1 MITFLQQYGSQ
12 LLLKTW
18 EQLYISAISLVLG
31 MLVAVPLGIILTR
44 FLKTAKVVIGLASML
59 QTIPSLAL
67 LALMIPIFG
76 IGKLPAIVALFIY
89 SLLPILRNT
98 YLGME
103 SVDPQLKDSVK
114 GMGMTS
120 LQSIIQVEIPIA
132 MPVIMAGIRLSAV
145 YVISW
150 ATLASFIGGGGLGDF
165 IFNGLNLFQPD
176 LIIGGTIPVTIMAVV
191 VDYLLGLLEK
201 RLTPE
206 KKSSGGAQK

>member
-1 MITFLQQYGSQ
+1 MIAFLQQYGSQ

-18 EQLYISAISLVLG
+18 EQLYISAISLALG

-67 LALMIPIFG
+67 LALMIPILG

-176 LIIGGTIPVTIMAVV
+176 LIIGGTIPVTIMAVI

-201 RLTPE
+201 HLTP
-206 KKSSGGAQK
+206 KKKNSEEVPK